1 MWHFTPRGKDAAA
14 VIGAAGLHVEATLL
28 SRQDNPIGL

>member
-1 MWHFTPRGKDAAA
+1 MWHFTPRGKDA
-14 VIGAAGLHVEATLL
+14 IGAGAGLMSRQVFL